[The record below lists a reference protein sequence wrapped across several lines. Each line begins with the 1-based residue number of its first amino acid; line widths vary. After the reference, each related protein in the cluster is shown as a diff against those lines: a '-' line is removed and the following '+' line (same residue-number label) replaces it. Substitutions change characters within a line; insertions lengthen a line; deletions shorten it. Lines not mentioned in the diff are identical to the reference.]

1 MTLTEVSFFS
11 RKFAPFVI
19 LVVVVIFILFYSV
32 KLIILYSELNQ
43 PKIVELN
50 PIFKEIRPVE
60 ITDATTSAT
69 FSYSIDTV
77 DGEPVTATDTAKVFF
92 LPKNQAKFG
101 YREKMYLMAKQ
112 VGIDTE
118 VIKHRL
124 ENSINA
130 IFEDGKRR
138 LLVDITNFNFKY
150 EVDIVRSPEL
160 FMQNETPDKDTAQNR
175 AIDFLKSID
184 RYPDDLQK
192 GRMNVIFFKY
202 DKESSK
208 TAVLE
213 DNTDANMV
221 EIDFYRADIDQF
233 PIVSPSYFN
242 SRNYV
247 TMVVTNN
254 DYQVV
259 NAQVRL
265 FEKSDGQVGLYPVI
279 DGKTAYKRLQAGKG
293 FIVSGSKLTTS
304 EISIKHMF
312 MGYYDPDTYQEY
324 LQPVYVFLGD
334 NNFVAYVVALTDK
347 YLIDLS
353 KL

>member
-1 MTLTEVSFFS
+1 MTLTEVSYFS
-11 RKFAPFVI
+11 RKFAPFFI
-19 LVVVVIFILFYSV
+19 LVVVVVFILFYSI
-32 KLIILYSELNQ
+32 KLIFLYAELNQ
-43 PKIVELN
+43 PKVIKPN
-50 PIFKEIRPVE
+50 PIFKEIKPVE

-69 FSYSIDTV
+69 FAYSIDTV
-77 DGEPVTATDTAKVFF
+77 DGEPVTATETAKVFF
-92 LPKNQAKFG
+92 LPKNQSKFG

-112 VGIDTE
+112 AGIDTE
-118 VIKHRL
+118 AVKHRL

-130 IFEDGKRR
+130 VFEEGKRR
-138 LLVDITNFNFKY
+138 LVVDITNFNFKY
-150 EVDIVRSPEL
+150 EMDIVRSPEL
-160 FMQNETPDKDTAQNR
+160 FVQNETPDKDSAQNR
-175 AIDFLKSID
+175 AIDFLKALD

-192 GRMNVIFFKY
+192 GRMNVIFFRY

-208 TAVLE
+208 TAILE

-221 EIDFYRADIDQF
+221 EVDFYRADIDQF

-242 SRNYV
+242 SKNYV

-254 DYQVV
+254 EYQVV
-259 NAQVRL
+259 SAQVRL

-279 DGKTAYKRLQAGKG
+279 DGNTAYKSLQEGKG
-293 FIVSGSKLTTS
+293 FIVSGAKIPGK

-312 MGYYDPDTYQEY
+312 MGYYDPDIYQEY

-347 YLIDLS
+347 YLVDLS
-353 KL
+353 SP